1 MLGFA
6 MTFTGRIN
14 GHRSILQ
21 ARATPAIRL
30 YRGDFDRPL
39 VQELLCGSTHEG
51 VKGIHWK
58 AGQQW
63 LFILRPIVIKISIRD
78 LVDLIHRGS
87 S

>member
-30 YRGDFDRPL
+30 YPGDCDSSL
-39 VQELLCGSTHEG
+39 AQDLCGCGLTHEE
-51 VKGIHWK
+51 IARES
-58 AGQQW
+58 AGGHIPAFYMMLISAR
-63 LFILRPIVIKISIRD
+63 LFLPLISI
-78 LVDLIHRGS
+78 
-87 S
+87 